1 MFGVY
6 YVLMCL
12 YFEVMYC
19 ESVGWCVGVPLGLL
33 PQLFPS
39 TLHCDLSHVVPTQ
52 NHIIIVIFI
61 AAIIIIII
69 IIPIFNMPSKP
80 RGARPKPHKSVW
92 LVLGADHSKLQYKMR
107 GQPQQSDRGCS

>member
-1 MFGVY
+1 
-6 YVLMCL
+6 MCL
-12 YFEVMYC
+12 YFEVMCC

-69 IIPIFNMPSKP
+69 SSSFSSCHLSRVVPAQN
-80 RGARPKPHKSVW
+80 HKSQCVW
-92 LVLGADHSKLQYKMR
+92 CLEQITANFNIKCEASHN
-107 GQPQQSDRGCS
+107 

>member
-1 MFGVY
+1 
-6 YVLMCL
+6 MCL
-12 YFEVMYC
+12 YFEVMCC

-69 IIPIFNMPSKP
+69 IIIIILILPSKP
-80 RGARPKPHKSVW
+80 RGARPKPQKSVC

-107 GQPQQSDRGCS
+107 SQPQQSVRGCS

>member
-1 MFGVY
+1 
-6 YVLMCL
+6 MCL
-12 YFEVMYC
+12 YFQVMCC

-69 IIPIFNMPSKP
+69 IT
-80 RGARPKPHKSVW
+80 RPKPAYGRQG
-92 LVLGADHSKLQYKMR
+92 LVRLLDQDTDQASTF
-107 GQPQQSDRGCS
+107 